1 MRSLD
6 GKSFLNISATT
17 GQFYLEGGEYGAV
30 YMASWGSGGSV
41 TLQILGP
48 DGSTW
53 IAVTAAW
60 LANGT
65 AVLALP
71 PGNYR
76 FAITTATGVY
86 VNLARIPGE

>member
-6 GKSFLNISATT
+6 GKTFSNISATT
-17 GQFYLEGGEYGAV
+17 GQFFLEGGVYGAV
-30 YMASWGSGGSV
+30 YMATWGGGNV
-41 TLQILGP
+41 VLQILGP

-65 AVLALP
+65 ALVELP

-76 FAITTATGVY
+76 FAVTTSTGVY
-86 VNLARIPGE
+86 VILSRVPGE